1 MKHTVSEIELINGVK
16 GLFIHIPSASV
27 MSFDVNFRAGEY
39 LVEEQKWEVPHLM
52 EHVLLGANELI
63 PRARDFQA
71 ELEKNGAYS
80 NASTGVYDIT
90 YETECAD
97 FEWDRVLGLLLIAIT
112 KPLFLDEEFDAE
124 FGNVQEEMAAR
135 SNNHFRRLSLEMR
148 EALGLIAKTD
158 AERLE
163 LMANVKVSDVREH
176 YSRTHFAP
184 NMRFV
189 FAGNLTPGRRE
200 AITKLIEAIELPK
213 KGKRFELPHE
223 SPKRVQSPI
232 YVPNDTVENLY
243 FYIDTFMKRRLT
255 DSETDSLNLL
265 NTMLTETLYSKILGT
280 ARERGLVYGMNSG
293 ISQTKDA
300 SNWWFGAQVSDKN
313 APALLDIVVDELT
326 KVLTGNI
333 SLEEIEATKQYA
345 LGRFQRSAQ
354 TVGGTASGY
363 AGRYFFDEIMED
375 YYRIPERIKAV
386 TKQQIIDIAAG
397 MFSENVWGFGVLG
410 NCGAEFSETLQKQLS
425 PLWNGSP
432 LIRESAGSNA
442 VDKNK
447 AEAVAYGRAA

>member
-1 MKHTVSEIELINGVK
+1 MKHTVKEISLKNGSK
-16 GLFIHIPSASV
+16 GLLIHIPHASV
-27 MSFDVNFRAGEY
+27 MTFDINFRAGEY
-39 LVEEQKWEVPHLM
+39 LVEPEKWEVPHLM

-80 NASTGVYDIT
+80 NATTGVYDIT
-90 YETECAD
+90 YEAECAD

-112 KPLFLDEEFDAE
+112 KPLFLDEEFQAE

-148 EALGLIAKTD
+148 EKLGLIAKTD

-163 LMANVKVSDVREH
+163 LMQNVTVTDVREH
-176 YSRTHFAP
+176 YARTHFAP

-189 FAGNLTPGRRE
+189 IAGDINKARQESLVTLLE
-200 AITKLIEAIELPK
+200 NIDLPT
-213 KGKRFELPHE
+213 KGKRFALPNEHPT
-223 SPKRVQSPI
+223 SLQLPV

-243 FYIDTFMKRRLT
+243 FYIDTFKKMRLN
-255 DSETDSLNLL
+255 DAETDALNLV

-280 ARERGLVYGMNSG
+280 ARERGLVYSMSSG
-293 ISQTKDA
+293 LSQTKSA

-313 APALLDIVVDELT
+313 APALMHIIVDELG
-326 KVLTGNI
+326 KVLKGDI
-333 SLEEIEATKQYA
+333 SDEEIDATKQYA

-363 AGRYFFDEIMED
+363 VGRYFFDEVID
-375 YYRIPERIKAV
+375 NYYKVPERIRAV
-386 TKQQIIDIAAG
+386 TKQQIIDVAHA
-397 MFSENVWGFGVLG
+397 MFTENIWGFGVLG
-410 NCGAEFSETLQKQLS
+410 NCGADFARDLQAQIS
-425 PLWNGSP
+425 PLW
-432 LIRESAGSNA
+432 E
-442 VDKNK
+442 V
-447 AEAVAYGRAA
+447 